1 MTALVRVLTG
11 ARSGHVLTYDGSSVM
26 RVGREAGLELRFD
39 PKQDRDVSARH
50 ATISPDGERLLL
62 SDLQSRNGTYVN
74 GRKIDE
80 PTALVRRR
88 SDRLRCIR
96 AVGRDSTA

>member
-50 ATISPDGERLLL
+50 ATISPDGVWRQTGLP
-62 SDLQSRNGTYVN
+62 S
-74 GRKIDE
+74 
-80 PTALVRRR
+80 PRRR
-88 SDRLRCIR
+88 TGDFS
-96 AVGRDSTA
+96 